1 MIATGEFLIYNNARG
16 DFMLTYDLNAQ
27 DLPLYEALYRSI
39 RRDILR
45 GTLKAGEKLP
55 SKRALAG
62 HLHISKVTV
71 ETAYAQLTAEGYL
84 RPVEKVGYFVE
95 SVDQSPPP
103 GAPAPRMAAPEAP
116 APCRADF
123 TVNTIRGEDF
133 PFDLWARLLRGVIA
147 DYHGALL
154 DPLPNGGALA
164 LRQAI
169 ADYLQGFRGMAVSPE
184 QIIVGAGTD
193 FLYNLLVQLL
203 GRDLGY
209 GVEDPGYGKILRVY
223 QASGVRCI
231 PIPMDEEGILLSRL
245 RGADVLHICPA
256 HHFPT
261 GVVMPIR
268 RRQALLEWAGQ
279 GDRRYIIEDDYDSE
293 FRFTGRPIPPMQSMD
308 RAGKVIYINSFS
320 KSISPAIR
328 ISYMILPPAL
338 LARFR
343 EKLGF
348 YACTVPSF
356 EQYTLAR
363 FIGEGHF
370 EKHLARM
377 KKRYRSQRNALIC
390 QLEAGNFGDR
400 LRILEKDAGL
410 HFLLEV
416 KTELDDR
423 QLTQALL
430 DRGLRVSCLSAYYHG
445 DGPRPRSLIVIN
457 YTGTTPA
464 QGELLAEALG
474 EVL

>member
-1 MIATGEFLIYNNARG
+1 
-16 DFMLTYDLNAQ
+16 MLTYDLTSQN
-27 DLPLYEALYRSI
+27 LPLYEALYRSI
-39 RRDILR
+39 REDILS
-45 GTLKAGEKLP
+45 GHLPSGEKLP
-55 SKRALAG
+55 SKRALAD
-62 HLHISKVTV
+62 HLRISKVTV

-84 RPVEKVGYFVE
+84 RSVEKVGYFVE
-95 SVDQSPPP
+95 AVDQQAQPQIR
-103 GAPAPRMAAPEAP
+103 APRLLPPEEP
-116 APCRADF
+116 APCAADF

-133 PFDLWARLLRGVIA
+133 PFDLWAKLLRGVIA
-147 DYHGALL
+147 DYHGTLL
-154 DPLPNGGALA
+154 DPLPNSGALA

-169 ADYLQGFRGMAVSPE
+169 AGYLYGFRGMAVSPE

-209 GVEDPGYGKILRVY
+209 GVEDPGYGKIIQVY
-223 QASGVRCI
+223 QASGVRYL
-231 PIPMDEEGILLSRL
+231 PIPMDEDGVMVPALS
-245 RGADVLHICPA
+245 GADVLHISPA

-261 GVVMPIR
+261 GAVMPIR
-268 RRQALLEWAGQ
+268 RRQELLEWAAQ
-279 GDRRYIIEDDYDSE
+279 KENRYIIEDDYDSE
-293 FRFTGRPIPPMQSMD
+293 FRFTGKPIPPMQSMD
-308 RAGKVIYINSFS
+308 GQGRVIYINSFS

-338 LARFR
+338 LLRFR

-370 EKHLARM
+370 EKHLSRM
-377 KKRYRSQRNALIC
+377 KKSYRAQRNALIA
-390 QLEAGNFGDR
+390 QLEQGNFGDK

-416 KTELDDR
+416 KTELDDET
-423 QLTQALL
+423 LTRRLL
-430 DRGLRVSCLSAYYHG
+430 AQGVRVRCLSDYYHSTG
-445 DGPRPRSLIVIN
+445 AHPAHYLVIN
-457 YTGTTPA
+457 YTGATRD
-464 QGELLAEALG
+464 QGQLLAAALG
-474 EVL
+474 EILEEKWI